1 MNLTNDQKFKMLVGE
16 YAVQII
22 TLETQLVEV
31 AAKLAETEAE
41 NAKLKAEIAVLTPP
55 AKDGS
60 EEFKLTE
67 EYLATL
73 KDKPWRVP
81 QNRADITQ
89 NCGEGVANGRDTH
102 P

>member
-1 MNLTNDQKFKMLVGE
+1 MNLTNDQKFKMLLGE

-41 NAKLKAEIAVLTPP
+41 NAKLKAEIADVAVKHDT
-55 AKDGS
+55 KGFEFS
-60 EEFKLTE
+60 EG
-67 EYLATL
+67 TL
-73 KDKPWRVP
+73 DKPIPKTWELPQDQTSVP
-81 QNRADITQ
+81 CA
-89 NCGEGVANGRDTH
+89 EGVANGRDTR